1 MTLLYNYTNII
12 KEINPLWLP
21 FFEENEEEILDI
33 LDKINK
39 NENTNEYS
47 IDITLPLVTNDEL
60 AFQFSKT
67 SLVVSQNSQTGYEV
81 DAARA
86 TAVTNYLVEINR

>member
-1 MTLLYNYTNII
+1 MDKYILR
-12 KEINPLWLP
+12 EGEPLGYGT
-21 FFEENEEEILDI
+21 ESVIDA
-33 LDKINK
+33 D
-39 NENTNEYS
+39 EYS

-67 SLVVSQNSQTGYEV
+67 ISVISQNSQTGYEV

-86 TAVTNYLVEINR
+86 TAVANYLIEINK

>member
-1 MTLLYNYTNII
+1 MDKYILR
-12 KEINPLWLP
+12 EGEPLGYGI
-21 FFEENEEEILDI
+21 ESVIDA
-33 LDKINK
+33 D
-39 NENTNEYS
+39 EYS

-67 SLVVSQNSQTGYEV
+67 ISVISQNSQTGYEV

-86 TAVTNYLVEINR
+86 TAVANYLIEINK

>member
-1 MTLLYNYTNII
+1 MDKY
-12 KEINPLWLP
+12 
-21 FFEENEEEILDI
+21 ILREGESLGYGTESVIDA
-33 LDKINK
+33 D
-39 NENTNEYS
+39 EYS

-67 SLVVSQNSQTGYEV
+67 ISVVSQNSQTGYEV

-86 TAVTNYLVEINR
+86 TAVANYLIEINK

>member
-1 MTLLYNYTNII
+1 MDKYILRESGSLGYGVETII
-12 KEINPLWLP
+12 
-21 FFEENEEEILDI
+21 D
-33 LDKINK
+33 
-39 NENTNEYS
+39 TNEYS

-67 SLVVSQNSQTGYEV
+67 ILVVSQNSQTGYEV

>member
-1 MTLLYNYTNII
+1 MDKYILREGELLGYGTESVI
-12 KEINPLWLP
+12 
-21 FFEENEEEILDI
+21 DA
-33 LDKINK
+33 D
-39 NENTNEYS
+39 EYS

-67 SLVVSQNSQTGYEV
+67 ISVVSQNSQTGYEV

-86 TAVTNYLVEINR
+86 TAVANYLIEINK

>member
-1 MTLLYNYTNII
+1 MDKYILR
-12 KEINPLWLP
+12 EGEPLGYGT
-21 FFEENEEEILDI
+21 ESVIDA
-33 LDKINK
+33 D
-39 NENTNEYS
+39 EYS

-67 SLVVSQNSQTGYEV
+67 ISVVSQNSQTGYEV

-86 TAVTNYLVEINR
+86 TAVANYLIDINK

>member
-1 MTLLYNYTNII
+1 MDKYILREGELLGHGTESVI
-12 KEINPLWLP
+12 
-21 FFEENEEEILDI
+21 DA
-33 LDKINK
+33 D
-39 NENTNEYS
+39 EYS

-67 SLVVSQNSQTGYEV
+67 ISVVSQNSQTGYEV

-86 TAVTNYLVEINR
+86 TAVANYLIEINK

>member
-1 MTLLYNYTNII
+1 MDKYILREGELLGYGTESVI
-12 KEINPLWLP
+12 
-21 FFEENEEEILDI
+21 DA
-33 LDKINK
+33 D
-39 NENTNEYS
+39 EYS

-67 SLVVSQNSQTGYEV
+67 ILVVSQNSQTGYEV

-86 TAVTNYLVEINR
+86 TAVANYLIEINK